1 MKRILI
7 FLLTGCP
14 VTFLFGQDS
23 IKPTPQWRPAY
34 HFTPLSN
41 WTNDP
46 NGLIFM
52 DGKYHLYNQQN
63 PYGIEWGHMSWG
75 HATSTDLVH
84 WEHLPLAIPE
94 TIDKDTTWRFSGSA
108 VWDKNNS
115 SGLCKPGGCLV
126 AIYTADQ
133 PNLKKE
139 SQFIAYS
146 NDGGRTFT
154 NYANN
159 PVIDLQKKDFR
170 DPNVTWS
177 AQLNKW
183 LMVVALPREYKV
195 RFYASSDLRNWDLL
209 SEFGPGGYTGAP
221 WECPFLVPLTVE
233 GKKGEGSKKWV
244 LVVSA
249 GGAEKGTYMQYFV
262 GGFDGRAFANDNPS
276 DTVLTVDYGDCFYAA
291 IPWNGLPEK
300 NKTYIGWLTPGPQAT
315 YPWTG
320 QMSIPRD
327 LALRE
332 TVQGLRLVQA
342 PASLIR
348 ENLDGLSRHRVSE
361 EKGVAI
367 RDGAGQEA
375 RGGGFRGAE
384 EAKGGAIRRVA
395 KTAQRWKR
403 MPGNAYWI
411 EADLS
416 VDPGA
421 VAGFLLAAKK
431 EGDSSIAGASI
442 GYDAARHQLV
452 VDRTNAGGG
461 KIKSGKEMQTIDLSS
476 SARAGNTI
484 HLEILVDRSSL
495 EVFADGGLYALSTQI
510 FPDEDAD
517 SIYLFANG
525 GNAVLQSI
533 KVWDLSPFHQ
543 R

>member
-1 MKRILI
+1 MKHAALPVL
-7 FLLTGCP
+7 FLLLLSSVVRP
-14 VTFLFGQDS
+14 QDTPA
-23 IKPTPQWRPAY
+23 PTPQWRPAY
-34 HFTPLSN
+34 HFTPLTN

-46 NGLIFM
+46 NGLIFL

-63 PYGIEWGHMSWG
+63 PYGIGWGHMSWG

-115 SGLCKPGGCLV
+115 SGLCNPGGCLI

-146 NDGGRTFT
+146 NDRGRTFT

-170 DPNVTWS
+170 DPNVTWNT
-177 AQLNKW
+177 QLNKW

-195 RFYASSDLRNWDLL
+195 RFYASSNLRNWDLL
-209 SEFGPGGYTGAP
+209 SEFGPGGYAGAP

-233 GKKGEGSKKWV
+233 GKGKEKWV

-249 GGAEKGTYMQYFV
+249 GGAEKGTYMQYFTGV
-262 GGFDGRAFANDNPS
+262 FDGKTFTNDNPS
-276 DTVLTVDYGDCFYAA
+276 DTVLTVDYGDCLYAA
-291 IPWNGLPEK
+291 IPWNGTPGK

-327 LALRE
+327 LSLRE
-332 TVQGLRLVQA
+332 TPQGLRLVQT
-342 PASLIR
+342 PAALIR
-348 ENLDGLSRHRVSE
+348 KNLDNLSHHRVT
-361 EKGVAI
+361 
-367 RDGAGQEA
+367 
-375 RGGGFRGAE
+375 
-384 EAKGGAIRRVA
+384 EAKNIAIHPGTQPA
-395 KTAQRWKR
+395 QSPPAQSGHSPSALSLTKWKT

-411 EADLS
+411 EANLT
-416 VDPGA
+416 VDTGA
-421 VAGFLLAAKK
+421 TAGFLLA
-431 EGDSSIAGASI
+431 GTRIT
-442 GYDAARHQLV
+442 YDPSHHQLII
-452 VDRTNAGGG
+452 DRSHAGGG
-461 KIKSGKEMQTIDLSS
+461 KIKAGREIQTIDIADTGHTQTASS
-476 SARAGNTI
+476 GKTL

-495 EVFADGGLYALSTQI
+495 EVFADHGLYALSTQI

-517 SIYLFANG
+517 SIYLFSNG
-525 GNAVLQSI
+525 GDATIQSI
-533 KVWDLSPFHQ
+533 KIWDLSPLHRQ
-543 R
+543 